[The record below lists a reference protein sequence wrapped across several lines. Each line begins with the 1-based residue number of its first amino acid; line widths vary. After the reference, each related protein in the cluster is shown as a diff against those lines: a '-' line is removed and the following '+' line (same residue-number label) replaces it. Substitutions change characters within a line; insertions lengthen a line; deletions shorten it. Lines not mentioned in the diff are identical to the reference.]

1 MARSVK
7 NPFMLVVVLLVVI
20 SVLSYAVYS
29 GSEGFR
35 SVDCAGISCAEGQFC
50 QSNQCHDI
58 YPPETNKY

>member
-7 NPFMLVVVLLVVI
+7 NPFMLVLVLLVVI

-35 SVDCAGISCAEGQFC
+35 AIDCDGINCPEGEFC
-50 QSNQCHDI
+50 QSNKCQAI